1 MRTATILMACTL
13 CCILPTLA
21 FGQTDPK
28 ADDGVI
34 VPSVEPLDEAVA
46 AEKEAAE
53 KAAKEAADK
62 EAADKAAAEK
72 AAKEK
77 EAADKAAAEKA
88 AKEKEAADK
97 AAAGKAAKDKAA
109 AEKAAKEKEAAD
121 KAAAEKA
128 AKDKA
133 AAEKAA
139 REKEAADKAAAEK
152 AAREKEAADKA
163 TAEKS
168 AKDKAAAEKA
178 AKEKEAAD
186 KAAAEK
192 AAAEKEAADKAAAEK
207 AAADAAAEEAA
218 AEPEEEPTEEAP
230 SPDDGSESISDGYS
244 EEYSEEGTEE
254 DEQPL
259 FTVNGYIQN
268 QSGVFISGDED
279 YYEYDS
285 KLKKT
290 FPTDH
295 GGKLGELSMM
305 RSTLQIEGDWNPS
318 SAASLHFLFRGVRSL
333 KLEADEQAQVPDP
346 TTAGDPMEWVQEQF
360 YNENEFRELYVDF
373 NAAEWLSFRVG
384 RQQVTWGDL
393 GQYRLLDVINPVDTS
408 WHFGALE
415 SFEDQ
420 RIPLWILKT
429 LVDVEPL
436 EGSLEFVWVP
446 MLDDPEDTVTVPL
459 TFVGAWGLPLPP
471 KQEYQSSL
479 NIRRKIFHY
488 PDNDIENSRLGV
500 RWKGTI
506 SDLTYSL
513 VYYWTH
519 QMSPPVPT
527 YFVQP
532 VDPTSSV
539 GALGNDIEVHLE
551 FPRQHILGFSLD
563 YAFNY
568 PIGAVVRFEA
578 AYEPNRT
585 YPAISSADKFTDDYV
600 LGQDLVTRF
609 TTHEKQ
615 VFSYG
620 FQIMRPTF
628 IRFLNPEQSIM
639 LVLQALD
646 TVVFSDKK
654 DRFVDVPGYDS
665 TEVMLEK
672 TKFGGS
678 YYEAHQVTL
687 VASMFTYYL
696 HGLLM
701 PRITGVYI
709 PGDVQ
714 GGFVTGSLGLTL
726 GTSWRAA
733 LGATF
738 FFGEDPY
745 KNVGLFRDRDEVFGR
760 LTYQF

>member
-1 MRTATILMACTL
+1 MARAAGPNREEDGVKTASILLACTL
-13 CCILPTLA
+13 MVTAPNLA
-21 FGQTDPK
+21 FGQTDPN
-28 ADDGVI
+28 AEDGII
-34 VPSVEPLDEAVA
+34 VPSVEPLDDAAV
-46 AEKEAAE
+46 AEKEAAD
-53 KAAKEAADK
+53 KAAKEKADK
-62 EAADKAAAEK
+62 EAADKAAKEK
-72 AAKEK
+72 ADK
-77 EAADKAAAEKA
+77 EAADKAAKEKA
-88 AKEKEAADK
+88 DKEAADK
-97 AAAGKAAKDKAA
+97 AAK
-109 AEKAAKEKEAAD
+109 EKAAKEK
-121 KAAAEKA
+121 
-128 AKDKA
+128 
-133 AAEKAA
+133 
-139 REKEAADKAAAEK
+139 
-152 AAREKEAADKA
+152 
-163 TAEKS
+163 
-168 AKDKAAAEKA
+168 
-178 AKEKEAAD
+178 
-186 KAAAEK
+186 
-192 AAAEKEAADKAAAEK
+192 AEKEAADKAAKEK
-207 AAADAAAEEAA
+207 AAKEKAEKEAADKAAKEKAAKEKADKEAADKAAKEKADKEAAEKVAEEKVAEEPEPTGEASVEAAAEESVE
-218 AEPEEEPTEEAP
+218 EPVEEPQESTSDEYAGDYSDSEEEEE
-230 SPDDGSESISDGYS
+230 EL
-244 EEYSEEGTEE
+244 
-254 DEQPL
+254 PL
-259 FTVNGYIQN
+259 FSINGYIQN
-268 QSGVFISGDED
+268 QTGVFVSGDEN
-279 YYEYDS
+279 YYLYDA

-290 FPTDH
+290 LPTDH

-318 SAASLHFLFRGVRSL
+318 KAASLHFLFRGVRSL
-333 KLEADEQAQVPDP
+333 KLEADREAQVPDP

-373 NAAEWLSFRVG
+373 GAADWLNFRVG

-420 RIPLWILKT
+420 RIPLWIVKT
-429 LVDVEPL
+429 LVDVDPL
-436 EGSLEFVWVP
+436 EGCFEFVWVP
-446 MLDDPEDTVTVPL
+446 MLDDPQNTVTVPL

-532 VDPTSSV
+532 VDPSSDV

-585 YPAISSADKFTDDYV
+585 YPAVSSADKFTDDYI

-639 LVLQALD
+639 FVLQALD
-646 TVVFSDKK
+646 TVVFSDEK

-665 TEVMLEK
+665 TEVMLKK

-701 PRITGVYI
+701 PRLTGVYI
-709 PGDVQ
+709 PGEVQ
-714 GGFVTGSLGLTL
+714 GGFITGSLGFTL